1 MKGQNMLYMLINRT
15 RTDLSVDDYAEVA
28 RLANQFYDNV
38 PEGVK
43 LCGDWSA
50 NDRSRT
56 FSLIET
62 DDPALLEQIQRPFQG
77 FVDIEVVPVTA
88 VSQWRSG

>member
-1 MKGQNMLYMLINRT
+1 MLYMLINQT
-15 RTDLSVDDYAEVA
+15 RSGLSPEDYEKIA
-28 RLANQFYDNV
+28 RLANRFYENV

-62 DDPALLEQIQRPFQG
+62 DDPALLKEIQRPFEG
-77 FVDIEVVPVTA
+77 YVDIEVVPVTA
-88 VSQWRSG
+88 VSSWRSED

>member
-1 MKGQNMLYMLINRT
+1 MLYMLINQT
-15 RTDLSVDDYAEVA
+15 RTGLSPENYAEVA
-28 RLANQFYDNV
+28 KLANQFYENV

-56 FSLIET
+56 FSLIEA
-62 DDPALLEQIQRPFQG
+62 DDPALLDEIQRPFEG
-77 FVDIEVVPVTA
+77 YVDIEVIPVTE
-88 VSQWRSG
+88 VSSWRKE